1 MVFSEY
7 KYKTYFL
14 RKLVKYIKIQREMNK
29 NPLHN
34 PMHCSYSDLILSSH
48 LYISRTQLT

>member
-14 RKLVKYIKIQREMNK
+14 RKLVKYIKIQREMNR

-34 PMHCSYSDLILSSH
+34 PNALLIF
-48 LYISRTQLT
+48 